1 MYHLSLPKLLTCKIS
16 HISGYVQ
23 EEELFCAQG
32 ISMEIWKSELGGVPE
47 VAEKSVS
54 KMATV
59 SELFV
64 KIDQL
69 FVK

>member
-1 MYHLSLPKLLTCKIS
+1 
-16 HISGYVQ
+16 
-23 EEELFCAQG
+23 
-32 ISMEIWKSELGGVPE
+32 MEIWKSELGGVPE

-54 KMATV
+54 KIATV